1 MEYFTIEI
9 DGQQQF
15 KKSYLLYV
23 VEIEN
28 KEKGSYFYVGQTG
41 DRHHLTARPAFRRLA
56 AHLSDQGS
64 STENRVYRGIAVKI
78 LKQDSA
84 KDKGAFS
91 PEIKHLV
98 SEFLTNSKI
107 KMHVFPIQ
115 DFLEGISGEDHKI
128 HRDSVE
134 NIESNVISGII
145 RLFGEEK
152 VLNKINKKSKD
163 KKVGDDKEIQKA
175 EEIIEEIKQLVGYHV
190 FNTTNIIE

>member
-23 VEIEN
+23 VEIEY
-28 KEKGSYFYVGQTG
+28 KEKDRYFYVGQTG

-64 STENRVYRGIAVKI
+64 STENQVYRGIAVKI
-78 LKQDSA
+78 LKKDSA
-84 KDKGAFS
+84 KEKGAFS
-91 PEIKHLV
+91 TEIKQKV
-98 SEFLTNSKI
+98 SGFLTNSKI

-115 DFLEGISGEDHKI
+115 DFPEVISGEVHKK

-134 NIESNVISGII
+134 NIESNVIRMII
-145 RLFGEEK
+145 ELFGDEK
-152 VLNKINKKSKD
+152 ILNKKSKD

-175 EEIIEEIKQLVGYHV
+175 EEIIEEIKQLVSGNS
-190 FNTTNIIE
+190 F